1 MNFNLDEFIS
11 NRITKRNFSLF
22 KSDLDA
28 NADKIKECVCDK
40 SVLVIGGAGT
50 IGLNFIK
57 ALLIFHPAKLV
68 VVDKNENALTELTRD
83 IRSSYDTVVPKEY
96 KTYPIDFGDTSFYKL
111 ITNIGPFDIV
121 ANFAAHKHVRSEK
134 DNFSTIEILKNNI
147 LNNINLVNFLN
158 QFPLPFFVFQPIKLQ
173 IP

>member
-1 MNFNLDEFIS
+1 M
-11 NRITKRNFSLF
+11 
-22 KSDLDA
+22 
-28 NADKIKECVCDK
+28 
-40 SVLVIGGAGT
+40 LVIGGAGT

-121 ANFAAHKHVRSEK
+121 IILLLTNMLEVKKIIFQQLK
-134 DNFSTIEILKNNI
+134 LKNNI

-158 QFPLPFFVFQPIKLQ
+158 QFPPPIFFVFQPIKLQ
-173 IP
+173 IPKYNGCKSKKIMS